1 MRDGVLQPGMS
12 MPALSAPPPD
22 PHPDKRVQAMRDAWD
37 MRIIAWDAVWPD
49 GVRPNRGDRRL
60 GVLPNRA

>member
-22 PHPDKRVQAMRDAWD
+22 PHSDKRVQAMRDAWD

-49 GVRPNRGDRRL
+49 GVRPHHRDRRL

>member
-12 MPALSAPPPD
+12 MPALLTPPPD

-37 MRIIAWDAVWPD
+37 MRIIAWDAVWPKR
-49 GVRPNRGDRRL
+49 RPNGGDRRL